1 MLLFAAAVALAACGD
16 DDGGTRDSGPTPPP
30 GDAGDDG
37 GPPPRDMG
45 TPPLDMGTPPRD
57 MGTPP
62 RDMGT
67 PPRDGGG
74 PATNVPGRHDLE
86 LDSEGETR
94 HAIVYVPES
103 AAGDVAAPVVVMVHG
118 TSQDGEHF
126 YTESRWIAEADANGI
141 IVVYPDA
148 LTYCFHQDENGDGD
162 FDDPDEQHVTTKW
175 NSGFFSSNPLCTAE
189 EIAALPAGQRARAD
203 HPLRDDVAF
212 FLAMIDRL
220 SVEAVIDTRRV
231 YATGFSN
238 GAQMTSRLGN
248 DAPDRFAAVASHA
261 GYLDVEPIAT
271 ATTKHASAPDNHRR
285 RRAGPKRRQR
295 NQIRNTASA
304 PKTGPN
310 TSCQ

>member
-1 MLLFAAAVALAACGD
+1 MRLDLSVSSLLRLARSRVAGMVLVACALGACGD
-16 DDGGTRDSGPTPPP
+16 DDGGGTTVPPPPPTPPMDAGPSDDTGPGNRDTGP
-30 GDAGDDG
+30 GD
-37 GPPPRDMG
+37 RD
-45 TPPLDMGTPPRD
+45 T
-57 MGTPP
+57 
-62 RDMGT
+62 
-67 PPRDGGG
+67 G
-74 PATNVPGRHDLE
+74 PADRDTGPTDRDAGSVTNVPGRHDVDIVVE
-86 LDSEGETR
+86 DQMR
-94 HAIVYVPES
+94 HLIVYVPES
-103 AAGDVAAPVVVMVHG
+103 VAGAVAAPVVFMVHG
-118 TSQDGEHF
+118 TSGDGERF
-126 YTESRWIAEADANGI
+126 FNSTSWNEVADAEGI

-261 GYLDVEPIAT
+261 GYL
-271 ATTKHASAPDNHRR
+271 
-285 RRAGPKRRQR
+285 
-295 NQIRNTASA
+295 
-304 PKTGPN
+304 
-310 TSCQ
+310 